1 MTGYPGNTKVA
12 ATGASPELSQVQFQ
26 IAALTEPIQELMKPK
41 VGREQIWC
49 TTCKTEDHH
58 AHECPLNR
66 RGVGVAQNPSGG
78 PFPGRPGGG
87 VVLVSAAAP
96 FQHAAPFRNTAP
108 YSNTHST
115 EYCEICCT
123 YEHPPQHCLILQK
136 YSSISNI
143 VYCEFC
149 HSSAHSQDICRDLD
163 ALAEWME
170 RSSFQVANNQQPQ
183 GARSRGGEGY

>member
-78 PFPGRPGGG
+78 PFPGRPGEELCWCLPQLLSSMQHHSGTRPHIPIPTPQSIVRF
-87 VVLVSAAAP
+87 VVLTNIL
-96 FQHAAPFRNTAP
+96 RNT
-108 YSNTHST
+108 
-115 EYCEICCT
+115 
-123 YEHPPQHCLILQK
+123 
-136 YSSISNI
+136 
-143 VYCEFC
+143 V
-149 HSSAHSQDICRDLD
+149 
-163 ALAEWME
+163 
-170 RSSFQVANNQQPQ
+170 
-183 GARSRGGEGY
+183 